1 LVKRT
6 DKGTDQGTVKGT
18 VKGTDRGTV
27 KGTGELEWRR
37 LDRDGAIHALFR
49 DEAAGLVRLG
59 YCLVGDRDLAEDAV
73 QEAFIGL
80 YRNWN
85 QVRDRAS
92 LRSYLRAAVI
102 NQCRTAQR
110 RLVRARVLRERLS
123 RGLAGSPDG
132 DAVASDD
139 ALRVFAL
146 VKRLPQR
153 QREVVVCRYYLDL
166 SEAQTAALLELEVG
180 TVKRHGHR
188 AIGRLQREMEAGR

>member
-1 LVKRT
+1 M
-6 DKGTDQGTVKGT
+6 VKGT
-18 VKGTDRGTV
+18 E
-27 KGTGELEWRR
+27 ELEWRR
-37 LDRDGAIHALFR
+37 LDRDAAIHGLFR
-49 DEAAGLVRLG
+49 DEVPGLVRLG

-85 QVRDRAS
+85 HVRDQAS
-92 LRSYLRAAVI
+92 VRSYLRAAVI

-110 RLVRARVLRERLS
+110 RLIRARALRERLTV
-123 RGLAGSPDG
+123 RAVGTPDG
-132 DAVASDD
+132 DAVASDE

-166 SEAQTAALLELEVG
+166 TEAQTAALLELEVG